1 MSMISDAFLKCKVLV
16 YKLIPY
22 GFIKNNENYVISKNI
37 LNDSFNVVV
46 TINKDNQID
55 VKVIDNELEEEY
67 ENFKSDKQVGSFVN
81 KVREE
86 VLSFLNDIKT
96 NCFVSTYFVS
106 NQANRIAK
114 LIEETYNDL
123 PEFLWE
129 DENTSG
135 VFRNKTSNKWYGII
149 MNIKKNRL
157 DNLSHDVMV
166 DVMNV
171 KLDETLIQQL
181 WSKEGFYKAYHMN
194 KKSWISIILD
204 ETLSDETILKYIKQ
218 SKELTDKK

>member
-1 MSMISDAFLKCKVLV
+1 
-16 YKLIPY
+16 
-22 GFIKNNENYVISKNI
+22 
-37 LNDSFNVVV
+37 
-46 TINKDNQID
+46 
-55 VKVIDNELEEEY
+55 
-67 ENFKSDKQVGSFVN
+67 
-81 KVREE
+81 
-86 VLSFLNDIKT
+86 
-96 NCFVSTYFVS
+96 
-106 NQANRIAK
+106 
-114 LIEETYNDL
+114 
-123 PEFLWE
+123 
-129 DENTSG
+129 
-135 VFRNKTSNKWYGII
+135 